1 MGMSLVM
8 YGVRDSNSIQT
19 ESDLE
24 EQIES
29 GADTS
34 VDLYKNFTDL
44 SMILTNN
51 VEPFELTDLMG
62 FKAVMGIPAEGEFE
76 IEEKD
81 VIGFL
86 TNSQATEIF
95 DWLKSLNIDSE
106 DKFLEFHD
114 NLDEEV
120 KETLIDYG
128 SEIDELFEGYLEP
141 LLKFYDMVV
150 QENKAIIFC
159 ME

>member
-8 YGVRDSNSIQT
+8 YAVRDSTSIQT

-29 GADTS
+29 SLDTS

-51 VEPFELTDLMG
+51 IEPFDLTDSMG
-62 FKAVMGIPAEGEFE
+62 FKAIMGIAGEGEFE
-76 IEEKD
+76 IGGRG
-81 VIGFL
+81 VVGFL
-86 TNSQATEIF
+86 TNSQASEVF

-128 SEIDELFEGYLEP
+128 SEIDELFEGYLAP
-141 LLKFYDMVV
+141 LFELYDTVV
-150 QENKAIIFC
+150 KEKKAIIFC

>member
-1 MGMSLVM
+1 
-8 YGVRDSNSIQT
+8 
-19 ESDLE
+19 
-24 EQIES
+24 
-29 GADTS
+29 
-34 VDLYKNFTDL
+34 
-44 SMILTNN
+44 
-51 VEPFELTDLMG
+51 MG